1 MTFTSDK
8 RRGGGEVMSDKV
20 TPEAVKAVLDALVGP
35 TAARA
40 DTILDEESQ
49 ANVPK
54 FEAVC
59 DWVFYRLCDAD
70 RNYDSP
76 YGSAKATARMV
87 ERAAGNLIE
96 PEERVGALPG
106 RRGPWSAGRRV
117 SRVRSDEPGGG
128 PCAAHV
134 GE

>member
-87 ERAAGNLIE
+87 ERAAGNLIWATWPVE
-96 PEERVGALPG
+96 CGATG
-106 RRGPWSAGRRV
+106 
-117 SRVRSDEPGGG
+117 EPGS
-128 PCAAHV
+128 
-134 GE
+134 E

>member
-1 MTFTSDK
+1 M
-8 RRGGGEVMSDKV
+8 MSDKV

-59 DWVFYRLCDAD
+59 DWVLYRLCDAD

>member
-1 MTFTSDK
+1 
-8 RRGGGEVMSDKV
+8 MSDKV

-40 DTILDEESQ
+40 DTILDKESQ

-87 ERAAGNLIE
+87 ERAAGNLIWATWPVE
-96 PEERVGALPG
+96 
-106 RRGPWSAGRRV
+106 AGRRV

-128 PCAAHV
+128 LCAAHV

>member
-8 RRGGGEVMSDKV
+8 RREGGEVMSDKV

-54 FEAVC
+54 FE
-59 DWVFYRLCDAD
+59 D
-70 RNYDSP
+70 
-76 YGSAKATARMV
+76 
-87 ERAAGNLIE
+87 
-96 PEERVGALPG
+96 
-106 RRGPWSAGRRV
+106 
-117 SRVRSDEPGGG
+117 DEPGGG

>member
-1 MTFTSDK
+1 
-8 RRGGGEVMSDKV
+8 MSNEV

-40 DTILDEESQ
+40 DTAWDEESQ

-59 DWVFYRLCDAD
+59 DWVFDRLCNAA

-76 YGSAKATARMV
+76 YGSAKVTARMV
-87 ERAAGNLIE
+87 ERAAGDLALVFI
-96 PEERVGALPG
+96 EERERLKEV
-106 RRGPWSAGRRV
+106 
-117 SRVRSDEPGGG
+117 EK
-128 PCAAHV
+128 
-134 GE
+134 